1 MAELQASVC
10 CVELVVGKHKKQ
22 SVKSAEAPLSQTAA
36 RFAVLVLL
44 LFFSSPDLL

>member
-1 MAELQASVC
+1 MC
-10 CVELVVGKHKKQ
+10 CVELVVGKHKRQ
-22 SVKSAEAPLSQTAA
+22 SVKSAEAEAPLSQTAA